1 MGEALQSLNR
11 ILQYRQQRDRADVQ
25 ESLAFMQ
32 FAQQKRA
39 YDVKEF
45 SQKLEV
51 IGNANKQLKYN
62 VASQFLANSGL
73 QSVLDRVPT
82 GLEEVGDIEDSLGDI
97 VDLLRKKQY
106 GKFDKTNATNIAS
119 ALWSYKNTQEP
130 SSIINLANS
139 IESMWSPNY
148 KASASD
154 KNLLESFNKISDVS
168 SLRRV
173 GKQAQQSL
181 TNDANILK
189 EQFQFAKGDTDIQSG
204 FGMYSP
210 EVQKEF
216 EKTQE
221 SSDDI
226 KKLADSFESSLSQD
240 KEGTVLSE
248 EEKQLESYNTLT
260 DSIKDDKLELN
271 NLESLKRRGFEVDE
285 PRIKQLSIDIDE
297 NRKEQNKMYSLSKQI
312 QYKSNINKNIESI
325 DLLAENI
332 LEENE
337 LESTVV
343 NLSVAKQRAADIIR
357 QVPVLQFTQS
367 ASGFG
372 KQRAAYDTQ
381 GRIKR

>member
-1 MGEALQSLNR
+1 M
-11 ILQYRQQRDRADVQ
+11 
-25 ESLAFMQ
+25 
-32 FAQQKRA
+32 
-39 YDVKEF
+39 
-45 SQKLEV
+45 
-51 IGNANKQLKYN
+51 
-62 VASQFLANSGL
+62 
-73 QSVLDRVPT
+73 
-82 GLEEVGDIEDSLGDI
+82 GDI

-106 GKFDKTNATNIAS
+106 GKFDKINATNIAS

-226 KKLADSFESSLSQD
+226 KKLADSFESSLSED
-240 KEGTVLSE
+240 KKVTVLSE
-248 EEKQLESYNTLT
+248 EEKQLESYNDLS
-260 DSIKDDKLELN
+260 DSIKDDKNELS
-271 NLESLKRRGFEVDE
+271 NLESLGRKGFEINEDRV
-285 PRIKQLSIDIDE
+285 KQLSIDIDE
-297 NRKEQNKMYSLSKQI
+297 NIKEQNKMYSLSKKI

>member
-11 ILQYRQQRDRADVQ
+11 ILQYQQQRDRADVQ
-25 ESLAFMQ
+25 ESLQFMQ

-97 VDLLRKKQY
+97 VKLLRKKQY

-130 SSIINLANS
+130 SSIVNLANS
-139 IESMWSPNY
+139 IESMWSPGY
-148 KASASD
+148 KASTSD

-173 GKQAQQSL
+173 GKQAKQSL
-181 TNDANILK
+181 MNDTNILK
-189 EQFQFAKGDTDIQSG
+189 EQFEFAKGDTDIQSG

-337 LESTVV
+337 LESTVR

-372 KQRAAYDTQ
+372 KQRADYDTQ